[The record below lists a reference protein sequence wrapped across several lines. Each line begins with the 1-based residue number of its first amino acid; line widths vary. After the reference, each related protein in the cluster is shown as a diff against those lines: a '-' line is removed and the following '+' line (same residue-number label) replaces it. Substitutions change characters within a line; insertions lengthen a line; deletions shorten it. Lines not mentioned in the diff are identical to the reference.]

1 MVDLVVDNV
10 SKHYKNKNPNV
21 EGSIFKALDQVSL
34 TLKEGQVLGVIGQS
48 GSGKSTLGKIIVGLE
63 EASEGQVY
71 FDGQLIQD
79 LRKKDRLNFHKTI
92 QIVFQN
98 PYETFDYR
106 HTILRIMSEPLKIHH
121 IGKNDAERKNIVIK
135 ILEEGGITPA
145 VDFLGR
151 YPHQLSGGQL
161 QRISILRAMSL
172 EPDILIA
179 DEPVSMLDVSIRAE
193 IIKMLTDLIKKKKKS
208 LIFISHDIATTQF
221 LSDQLIVMNKGRVV
235 EQGTTHEVIHNPQN
249 DYTKLLISSIGSIDP
264 REGIR
269 ARREREALEGVK

>member
-1 MVDLVVDNV
+1 MGDLVVSGI

-21 EGSIFKALDQVSL
+21 EGKLFKALDQVSF
-34 TLKEGQVLGVIGQS
+34 TLEEGQVLGVIGQS

-63 EASEGQVY
+63 DASEGQIY
-71 FDGQLIQD
+71 FDGELIQE
-79 LRKKDRLNFHKTI
+79 LRRKDRLKFHKTI

-121 IGKNDAERKNIVIK
+121 IGNSDADRKNMVIR

-145 VDFLGR
+145 VDYLGR

-179 DEPVSMLDVSIRAE
+179 DEPVSMLDVSIRGE
-193 IIKMLTDLIKKKKKS
+193 IIKMLTKLIKKKKKS

-221 LSDQLIVMNKGRVV
+221 LSDQLIVMNKGKVV
-235 EQGTTHEVIHNPQN
+235 EQGLTNQVIYSPQEE
-249 DYTKLLISSIGSIDP
+249 YTKLLISSIGSIDP
-264 REGIR
+264 RKGIR
-269 ARREREALEGVK
+269 ARREKELLEVIK